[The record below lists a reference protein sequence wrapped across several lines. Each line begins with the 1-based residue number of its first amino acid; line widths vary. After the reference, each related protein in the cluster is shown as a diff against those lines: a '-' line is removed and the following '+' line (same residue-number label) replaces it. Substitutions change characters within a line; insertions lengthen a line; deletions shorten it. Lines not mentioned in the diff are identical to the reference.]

1 MAKIES
7 LRDMT
12 QAELIQKKNDLL
24 DERFNLRMSR
34 SLKELDNP
42 LRLRHI
48 RREVAQVS
56 TILNEDKLNIYK
68 LADKTTSI
76 LLDTDSSAKG
86 AKGK

>member
-12 QAELIQKKNDLL
+12 QVELIQKKNDLL

-56 TILNEDKLNIYK
+56 TILNEDKLNIHK